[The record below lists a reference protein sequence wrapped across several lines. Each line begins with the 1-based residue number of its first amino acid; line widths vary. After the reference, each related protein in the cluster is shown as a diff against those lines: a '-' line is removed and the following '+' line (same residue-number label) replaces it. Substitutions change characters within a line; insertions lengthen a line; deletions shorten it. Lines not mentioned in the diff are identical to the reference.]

1 MGSIETKLAA
11 KRMNKILHRS
21 GKKGPKPGD
30 TSGEVKRIEGNIAY
44 VRFQGSEIDTP
55 VNISIA
61 CSVGDNVRVR
71 VGDDHKA
78 WTLGNAS
85 APPTDDRVA
94 NVARRAATNA
104 VDTATKAEEKAVEA
118 EYNSESALSSAES
131 AVAYST
137 EAKQIAGKTNQYFW
151 HKESVDPGS
160 EDETG
165 AHITEVPQE
174 EWEDPNSEHY
184 HSGGNLLARSNGIA
198 VRDGLTELASFGT
211 TMRIGRENSTH
222 FDVGN
227 TGINAVD
234 ENGNTYFEVNYDPGS
249 SSIGQSIINEYTYT
263 IPEIALSPGDSF
275 SRTIKN
281 TLKGITDNSDIIV
294 HSNNNFT
301 SWSFLYGLTRS
312 YSIKERVNC
321 LAYASGT
328 TIGIMNNEYHFTE
341 GISDSYHFGAAFEY
355 SYVSIHCIINLDCD
369 MVYNAFTNQITT
381 TFTVSQSSGTEG
393 FHGRFIFP
401 KIEFTAAT
409 LDTQM
414 RLGNTFSID
423 SDGNEVISGAYRGA
437 LETITPSITA
447 SKGTLVSAGA
457 RRFGQ
462 VVQLWI
468 QYRNTS
474 STASGANIFEGTL
487 NTTDIRPAMS
497 SSGVGYYG
505 AHAMVGYIT
514 AAGAITIR
522 NASSSAVS
530 ISSTGTSSVSLTYL
544 VN

>member
-1 MGSIETKLAA
+1 MANNSIKKLA
-11 KRMNKILHRS
+11 KKIVGVSDVIQNKKLKS
-21 GKKGPKPGD
+21 YD
-30 TSGEVKRIEGNIAY
+30 TSGVVRRIEGNTAY
-44 VRFQGSEIDTP
+44 IHFPGGIDETP
-55 VNISIA
+55 VEKTINA
-61 CSVGDNVRVR
+61 YPGDTVQIRVS
-71 VGDDHKA
+71 GGKA
-78 WTLGNAS
+78 FLVGNAT

-94 NVARRAATNA
+94 NVARRVANTAA
-104 VDTATKAEEKAVEA
+104 DTAVKAEEKAVEA
-118 EYNSESALSSAES
+118 EVYSESAMSSAES

-174 EWEDPNSEHY
+174 EWEVS

-198 VRDGLTELASFGT
+198 VRDGLTELASFGAA
-211 TMRIGRENSTH
+211 MRIGRKNSTH

-234 ENGNTYFEVNYDPGS
+234 ENGNTYFEVNYDPDS
-249 SSIGQSIINEYTYT
+249 SSIGQSLVSRYEYT
-263 IPEIALSPGDSF
+263 IPSIEITYSTPFSKTVKKTLNGIVNNSSIVFDHSKTYITKSGTDLS
-275 SRTIKN
+275 T
-281 TLKGITDNSDIIV
+281 
-294 HSNNNFT
+294 
-301 SWSFLYGLTRS
+301 WSVGGT
-312 YSIKERVNC
+312 VNC
-321 LAYASGT
+321 TASALRKQLAIVNDGFS
-328 TIGIMNNEYHFTE
+328 FTE
-341 GISDSYHFGAAFEY
+341 GISDSYHYGATFIEP
-355 SYVSIHCIINLDCD
+355 NLQRHFCVDFD
-369 MVYNAFTNQITT
+369 IVYDAFTDKVTS
-381 TFTVSQSSGTEG
+381 TFTASVLNGQLTFTSGVAC
-393 FHGRFIFP
+393 IFP
-401 KIEFTAAT
+401 DCEFTAAV
-409 LDTQM
+409 LDTKM
-414 RLGNTFSID
+414 RLGTTFLID
-423 SDGNEVISGAYRGA
+423 SSGNMNISGAYRGA
-437 LETITPSITA
+437 SEAITPSITA
-447 SKGTLVSAGA
+447 SKGTLVSTQA

-474 STASGANIFEGTL
+474 SIASGANVFEGTL

-530 ISSTGTSSVSLTYL
+530 ISSTSTSSVSLTYL

>member
-1 MGSIETKLAA
+1 MANDSIKKLAKKIVGVSDA
-11 KRMNKILHRS
+11 VQNKKLKS
-21 GKKGPKPGD
+21 YD
-30 TSGEVKRIEGNIAY
+30 TSGVVRRIEGNTAY
-44 VRFQGSEIDTP
+44 IHFPGGIDETP
-55 VNISIA
+55 VEKTINA
-61 CSVGDNVRVR
+61 YPGDTVQIRVS
-71 VGDDHKA
+71 GGKA
-78 WTLGNAS
+78 FLVGNAT
-85 APPTDDRVA
+85 APPTDNRVA

-137 EAKQIAGKTNQYFW
+137 EAKQIAGQTNQYFW

-198 VRDGLTELASFGT
+198 VRDGLVELASFTANDGII
-211 TMRIGRENSTH
+211 IGKKDEFH
-222 FDVGN
+222 VG
-227 TGINAVD
+227 
-234 ENGNTYFEVNYDPGS
+234 VNDAKGLSFYKA
-249 SSIGQSIINEYTYT
+249 NE
-263 IPEIALSPGDSF
+263 
-275 SRTIKN
+275 
-281 TLKGITDNSDIIV
+281 
-294 HSNNNFT
+294 
-301 SWSFLYGLTRS
+301 
-312 YSIKERVNC
+312 
-321 LAYASGT
+321 
-328 TIGIMNNEYHFTE
+328 
-341 GISDSYHFGAAFEY
+341 
-355 SYVSIHCIINLDCD
+355 
-369 MVYNAFTNQITT
+369 TT
-381 TFTVSQSSGTEG
+381 TSAHISAMDIQGNLGLFMESYYAGSPSAYYAQIFVESSKYKSDVTIVASKTGGASEN
-393 FHGRFIFP
+393 
-401 KIEFTAAT
+401 TAAIS
-409 LDTQM
+409 LHH
-414 RLGNTFSID
+414 
-423 SDGNEVISGAYRGA
+423 DGIVLVTGSVRGD

-487 NTTDIRPAMS
+487 NTTGIRPALS

-514 AAGAITIR
+514 SAGAITIR